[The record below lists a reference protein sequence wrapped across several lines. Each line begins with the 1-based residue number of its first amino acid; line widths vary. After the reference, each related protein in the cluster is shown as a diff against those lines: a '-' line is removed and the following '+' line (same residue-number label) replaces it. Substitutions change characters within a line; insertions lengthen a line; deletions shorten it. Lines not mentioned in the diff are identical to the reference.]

1 HQNQSE
7 IIFQGSSTHCQS
19 PPQVAFSQVQP
30 FSLQPQHGCC
40 VLPVTPGQLRQ
51 GGPGPRSTSRQP
63 WCRQG
68 QRGRGF
74 APAARLVPHPALCS
88 VEVAQ
93 AKGASR
99 GGGANPQRLVKPER
113 RSPPGGQLV
122 PMAAIRLPPEGQAPR
137 ASVLPAARRP
147 RQGLRRRRPSSGG
160 GGRGGPL
167 PGDSGGCAR
176 PWAELLRAGSA
187 DLSPD
192 GELPPLPAFPG
203 PVRSGAAPGEAG
215 CAVGRA
221 PWPGRR
227 PTRPH
232 DLVGQEPGRGPER
245 TAPPEVFTVGARTFS
260 WTPFPPAPRG
270 GGDPGR
276 SYRVLLGA
284 RARSGPPARSPQ
296 RRPAPE
302 PRGTPGAQE
311 QLWEATLRSCPMC
324 QADFAPSL
332 APLDIDGHLA
342 QCLAESTED
351 VVW

>member
-1 HQNQSE
+1 ME
-7 IIFQGSSTHCQS
+7 
-19 PPQVAFSQVQP
+19 
-30 FSLQPQHGCC
+30 
-40 VLPVTPGQLRQ
+40 
-51 GGPGPRSTSRQP
+51 
-63 WCRQG
+63 
-68 QRGRGF
+68 
-74 APAARLVPHPALCS
+74 
-88 VEVAQ
+88 
-93 AKGASR
+93 
-99 GGGANPQRLVKPER
+99 
-113 RSPPGGQLV
+113 
-122 PMAAIRLPPEGQAPR
+122 
-137 ASVLPAARRP
+137 AARRP

-192 GELPPLPAFPG
+192 GELPSLPAFPG
-203 PVRSGAAPGEAG
+203 P
-215 CAVGRA
+215 
-221 PWPGRR
+221 
-227 PTRPH
+227 
-232 DLVGQEPGRGPER
+232 EPGRGPER
-245 TAPPEVFTVGARTFS
+245 TAAPEVFTVGARTFS
-260 WTPFPPAPRG
+260 WTPFPPAPTG